1 MGPRRDATAPRP
13 TPDAHKGGFVNQVY
27 ANAVEAAAVDYSRR
41 EWSVIRLKG
50 KIPAEPWAE
59 YQQRRMAPEE
69 IEGRPWPG
77 VGIVTGAISGIVVL
91 DADSPEAVEE
101 LTRRGHAPTPMA
113 KTARGMH
120 AYFQHPGGEL
130 PTRIGLGEG
139 LDLKGDGGY
148 VAAPPTAHPTG
159 AAYEWIISPD
169 DADPAPMPEWLIKQ
183 AAMHGRR
190 MQAEDVGETITNGS
204 RNKTLYSLA

>member
-27 ANAVEAAAVDYSRR
+27 ANAVEAAAMGYRRR
-41 EWSVIRLKG
+41 ELSVIRLKG

-59 YQQRRMAPEE
+59 YQERRMTPEE
-69 IEGRPWPG
+69 IEERPWPG

-91 DADSPEAVEE
+91 DADSLDAVEE

-130 PTRIGLGEG
+130 PTRIGLGNG

-148 VAAPPTAHPTG
+148 VAAPPSKHPSG
-159 AAYEWIISPD
+159 AFYEWLISPD
-169 DADPAPMPEWLIKQ
+169 EAALADPPEWLL
-183 AAMHGRR
+183 
-190 MQAEDVGETITNGS
+190 T
-204 RNKTLYSLA
+204 